1 MTERIRPLA
10 LVTGGAHRL
19 GRAIA
24 IGLAQKGYAIFL
36 HYFRAQDEAYQTAS
50 ELEAL
55 GTEVF
60 IRQADL
66 TEENALVSLFSE
78 IDALHHPFQVLINS
92 AAVMCRGDVRELNFA
107 DWNATMDLNLWVPLR
122 CSQEAARK
130 MEKGLIVNVT
140 DMGTQKTWSGFPSY
154 AVSKS
159 ALESLTRVLAR
170 SLAPNIRVNAVAPGF
185 VIPSQDVSAE
195 NWARLIKRVPLER
208 PARPEEIASAVGF
221 LVDNEYITGQTIVV
235 DGGYSLVG

>member
-10 LVTGGAHRL
+10 LVTGSAHRL

-36 HYFRAQDEAYQTAS
+36 HYFRAEKEASQTVFD
-50 ELEAL
+50 LEAL

-60 IRQADL
+60 HKQADL
-66 TEENALVSLFSE
+66 TDEHALISLFQE
-78 IDALHHPFQVLINS
+78 VDALHHPFQVLVNS
-92 AAVMCRGDVRELNFA
+92 AAVMSHGDIRELESA
-107 DWNATMDLNLWVPLR
+107 DWNATMDLNLLVPLR
-122 CSQEAARK
+122 CSQEAARR
-130 MEKGLIVNVT
+130 MEKGVIVNIT
-140 DMGTQKTWSGFPSY
+140 DMGTQKTWSGFPAY

-170 SLAPNIRVNAVAPGF
+170 SLAPHIRVNAVAPGF
-185 VIPSQDVSAE
+185 VLPSPEVPAQAWE
-195 NWARLIKRVPLER
+195 RLVKRVPLER

-221 LVDNEYITGQTIVV
+221 LVENEYITGQTIVI